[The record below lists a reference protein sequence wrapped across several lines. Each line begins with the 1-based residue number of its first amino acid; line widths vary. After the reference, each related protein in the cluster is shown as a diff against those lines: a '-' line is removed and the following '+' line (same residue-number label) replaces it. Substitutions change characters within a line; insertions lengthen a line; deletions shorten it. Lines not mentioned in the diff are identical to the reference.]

1 MESTERRNSPRKP
14 IKLAAQLDLGRGEN
28 WPCQIADFCAEGLFI
43 RYSEAVSHKLDAA
56 LGDVGGQSL
65 LVRFRG
71 PDHSGVPGQRHQM
84 RVQMRHRIENA
95 MGVCFLQ
102 ANEVAVSAM
111 LQQCSGARV
120 AGSAHLRAPSER
132 VQFVLHQCAKAVVQ
146 FIDPLMQECLG
157 QTVAGLQAFAR
168 DAGNN
173 QLANELMDASGQLN
187 SRQRMVWQ
195 QMAKSLESPLKPASK
210 AGAAGSLAVVDK
222 GEFEDW
228 LSLRVMVTRADTLYR
243 GSLLQLKLRLDSL
256 NVANATGHTNPLGPS
271 LVCEAFRDGLAL
283 LRMSRDVEKVA
294 FGVFEHTVLQ
304 QLEPLYA
311 ELNNILIRQDVL
323 PDLDLTKHLA
333 DVKRSESAFEAS
345 KPAERPAQQ
354 TAHSKGSTAEPSV
367 ESQTKPQPAARSRPA
382 PEHGSGEKSA
392 QFQEHARL
400 ARQAFSTVR
409 SLLDTLA
416 SSRAA
421 KSQVRSDG
429 FPVNAPPLSNAQLQQ
444 QLQQLQT
451 VALPANYSAAS
462 LRERVV
468 SKVRSD
474 SQGKLDTEQQGAVD
488 VVDRFFESLRE
499 SPKLDEPTRRHLRQL
514 EVPVLKVVM
523 RDSDFFEDQ
532 QSPVRRVLNRLAQ
545 LGSRGSRVN
554 PVIQRRVEELI
565 QSIVTGFDHDLG
577 VFERA
582 AEELEE
588 LIERQ
593 KRVYQRNVERVK
605 AAAEG
610 AQKVAESKQAVADTL
625 QARLA
630 GKTVPKALNSL
641 LAGGWRDLLSL
652 TWIRHGP
659 DSTLWHDYLGAV
671 DSLVLFTKDPD
682 SEINL
687 PELLRTIQDGLSSIS
702 SNHLPSAQIRDE
714 LRQFLVRDPKSAPE
728 VLAIPEEPAAPL
740 PLRTLPEQG
749 QRWRKRVQE
758 LHTGDWLRDQHPANE
773 PFYIRLVW
781 IARDFQRLVF
791 VNHQGMRVVELELD
805 TLADK
810 MRQGHIVTDPHYQRP
825 LVDEG
830 LDRMVRKVYDQLAR
844 AASHDELTG
853 LLEQREFERQ
863 LDQQL
868 TCWQT
873 PRTLLRLSL
882 RNFSKFNDGAGE
894 QAGDALLQQIATVLS
909 ACCAEDT
916 PIARLSGA
924 QFALLLPAEDATAL
938 TRELSQQVSA
948 LQPMLREKPFGLE
961 LGAALVPQ
969 LETLLNPLLWLEAA
983 EQTLHESGSKR
994 EAIGEYRPAPADKAQ
1009 QQKIVAKVAGLQD
1022 QQQERLLLRYQKII
1036 PLHPET
1042 RRLTQYDVLTGIYDD
1057 DGKLVGGKD
1066 FIRLAERYDQIQ
1078 ALDRWVVGTM
1088 LDWLEHKADDLQH
1101 FGGIVINLSGHS
1113 LNDPALLEFIYE
1125 KLSEREAPIE
1135 RLCFEITEAS
1145 VVRDM
1150 AALAGFVREMK
1161 ELGCCFC
1168 LGNMG
1173 NGPDSFQAL
1182 RSLPVDMLKI
1192 DSALTANLVNSQS
1205 DQAMLRSMVE
1215 MAHYLE
1221 REVIVTQVE
1230 SCELLALLVQLGVDY
1245 AQGTAIEK
1253 PGMLDSLV

>member
-1 MESTERRNSPRKP
+1 MESTERRSSPRKP
-14 IKLAAQLDLGRGEN
+14 IRLAAQLDLGRGEN

-43 RYSEAVSHKLDAA
+43 RYSQAVSHKLDAA
-56 LGDVGGQSL
+56 LGNAGGQSL

-71 PDHSGVPGQRHQM
+71 SDSSGVPGQRHQLQ
-84 RVQMRHRIENA
+84 VEMRHRVENA
-95 MGVCFLQ
+95 MGVCFVQ
-102 ANEVAVSAM
+102 VNAAAVSSM
-111 LQQCSGARV
+111 LKQCSGARV
-120 AGSAHLRAPSER
+120 ASSAHLRAPSER

-146 FIDPLMQECLG
+146 FIDPLMQDCLD
-157 QTVAGLQAFAR
+157 QTVAALQAHAR
-168 DAGNN
+168 EAGNN

-187 SRQRMVWQ
+187 SRQRQVWQ
-195 QMAKSLESPLKPASK
+195 QMAKSLESPLKPESK
-210 AGAAGSLAVVDK
+210 AGPAGSLAVVDK

-228 LSLRVMVTRADTLYR
+228 LSLRVMITKADTLYR

-256 NVANATGHTNPLGPS
+256 KVANATGYTNPLGPS
-271 LVCEAFRDGLAL
+271 LVCESFRDGLAP
-283 LRMSRDVEKVA
+283 LRMSREVEKVA
-294 FGVFEHTVLQ
+294 FGVFEYSVLQ
-304 QLEPLYA
+304 QLEPLYV

-323 PDLDLTKHLA
+323 PNLDLTKYLA
-333 DVKRSESAFEAS
+333 DTQRSESASEAS
-345 KPAERPAQQ
+345 KPAEQIERQAVPIAGPTTEPA
-354 TAHSKGSTAEPSV
+354 V
-367 ESQTKPQPAARSRPA
+367 ESETKPQAAARFRPVLE
-382 PEHGSGEKSA
+382 PGSDQESA

-400 ARQAFSTVR
+400 ARHAFSTVR
-409 SLLDTLA
+409 SLLNTLA

-421 KSQVRSDG
+421 KSQVRDDE
-429 FPVNAPPLSNAQLQQ
+429 FPANAPPLSNAQLQQ

-451 VALPANYSAAS
+451 VALPTNDSAAS
-462 LRERVV
+462 LWERVV
-468 SKVRSD
+468 SKVRVD

-488 VVDRFFESLRE
+488 VVDRFFESLHE

-514 EVPVLKVVM
+514 EIPVLKVVM
-523 RDSDFFEDQ
+523 RDPDFFEDE
-532 QSPVRRVLNRLAQ
+532 QSPVRGVLNRLAQ

-565 QSIVTGFDHDLG
+565 QSIVTGFEHDLG

-582 AEELEE
+582 EEELEE

-610 AQKVAESKQAVADTL
+610 AQKVAESKQAVEDTL

-630 GKTVPKALNSL
+630 GKIVPKALNSL

-659 DSTLWHDYLGAV
+659 NSELWQDYLGVV
-671 DSLVLFTKDPD
+671 DSLVLFTKDPH

-702 SNHLPSAQIRDE
+702 SSHLPSAQIRDE
-714 LRQFLVRDPKSAPE
+714 LRRFLVRDPKSAPE
-728 VLAIPEEPAAPL
+728 VLAIPESPAAPSR
-740 PLRTLPEQG
+740 LRTLPEQG
-749 QRWRKRVQE
+749 QRWRKRVQA
-758 LHTGDWLRDQHPANE
+758 LHTGDWLCDQHPSNE
-773 PFYIRLVW
+773 PVYIRLVW

-810 MRQGHIVTDPHYQRP
+810 MRQGYIVPDPHYQRP

-830 LDRMVRKVYDQLAR
+830 LDRMVRKVYDQLAS

-853 LLEQREFERQ
+853 LLERREFERQ

-894 QAGDALLQQIATVLS
+894 QAGNDLLQQVAAILS

-924 QFALLLPAEDATAL
+924 QFALLLPAVDAMTL
-938 TRELSQQVSA
+938 TRQLSQQVSA
-948 LQPMLREKPFGLE
+948 LQPMLRDKPFGLK

-983 EQTLHESGSKR
+983 EQTLHANASQR
-994 EAIGEYRPAPADKAQ
+994 EAVGEYRPAPADEAQ

-1022 QQQERLLLRYQKII
+1022 KQQERLSLRCQKIM

-1042 RRLTQYDVLTGIYDD
+1042 RRLIQYDVLTGVYDD
-1057 DGKLVGGKD
+1057 DGNLVGGKD

-1078 ALDRWVVGTM
+1078 ALNRWVVGTM
-1088 LDWLEHKADDLQH
+1088 LDWLKLKADDLQQ

-1125 KLSEREAPIE
+1125 KLNEPEAPVE

-1145 VVRDM
+1145 AVRDM
-1150 AALAGFVREMK
+1150 VALTGFVREMK

-1205 DQAMLRSMVE
+1205 DQTMLRSMVE

-1230 SCELLALLVQLGVDY
+1230 SRELLALLVQLGVDY
-1245 AQGTAIEK
+1245 AQGTAIGK

>member
-1 MESTERRNSPRKP
+1 MESTERRSSPRKP

-43 RYSEAVSHKLDAA
+43 RYSQAVSHKLDAA
-56 LGDVGGQSL
+56 LGDAGGQSL
-65 LVRFRG
+65 LVHFRG
-71 PDHSGVPGQRHQM
+71 LDSSAVPGRRHQLQ
-84 RVQMRHRIENA
+84 VQMRHRVENA
-95 MGVCFLQ
+95 MGVCFVQ
-102 ANEVAVSAM
+102 ANAVAVSAM

-120 AGSAHLRAPSER
+120 ADSAHLHAPSER

-146 FIDPLMQECLG
+146 FIDPLMQECLN
-157 QTVAGLQAFAR
+157 QTVAALQAHAR
-168 DAGNN
+168 DACNN
-173 QLANELMDASGQLN
+173 QLANELMDASDQLN
-187 SRQRMVWQ
+187 SRRRLMWQ
-195 QMAKSLESPLKPASK
+195 QMTKSLESPLKPASK
-210 AGAAGSLAVVDK
+210 AGPAGSLAVVDR

-228 LSLRVMVTRADTLYR
+228 LSLRVMTTKADTLYR
-243 GSLLQLKLRLDSL
+243 GTLLQLKLRLHSL
-256 NVANATGHTNPLGPS
+256 NVANATGHINPLGPS
-271 LVCEAFRDGLAL
+271 LVCESFQDGLVR
-283 LRMSRDVEKVA
+283 LRMSREVEKVA

-323 PDLDLTKHLA
+323 PDLDLTKYLA
-333 DVKRSESAFEAS
+333 DVQRSESAYEAS
-345 KPAERPAQQ
+345 KPAGQSAPQAALR
-354 TAHSKGSTAEPSV
+354 TGSNAEPVV
-367 ESQTKPQPAARSRPA
+367 EPRTTPQPAARPRPL
-382 PEHGSGEKSA
+382 PEPGSGEKSV

-400 ARQAFSTVR
+400 ARHAFSTVR
-409 SLLDTLA
+409 SLLDALA
-416 SSRAA
+416 SSRAV
-421 KSQVRSDG
+421 KSQVRGDE
-429 FPVNAPPLSNAQLQQ
+429 FPANAPPLNNALLLE
-444 QLQQLQT
+444 QLQQLQN
-451 VALPANYSAAS
+451 VALPANDSAAS

-468 SKVRSD
+468 GKVRAD

-499 SPKLDEPTRRHLRQL
+499 SSKLDEPTRHHLRQL

-523 RDSDFFEDQ
+523 RDPDFFEDE
-532 QSPVRRVLNRLAQ
+532 QSPVRDVLNRLAQ

-554 PVIQRRVEELI
+554 PIIQRRVDELI
-565 QSIVTGFDHDLG
+565 QSIVTGFEHDLS
-577 VFERA
+577 VFELA

-588 LIERQ
+588 LVERQ

-610 AQKVAESKQAVADTL
+610 AQKVAESKQAVDDTL

-687 PELLRTIQDGLSSIS
+687 SALLRTIQDGFFSIS
-702 SNHLPSAQIRDE
+702 SSYLPSAQICDE
-714 LRQFLVRDPKSAPE
+714 LRRFLVRDPKSAPE
-728 VLAIPEEPAAPL
+728 VLFIPEAPAASPR
-740 PLRTLPEQG
+740 LRTLPEQE

-758 LHTGDWLRDQHPANE
+758 LDIDDWLRDQHPSNE

-781 IARDFQRLVF
+781 IGRDFQRLVF
-791 VNHQGMRVVELELD
+791 VNHQGMRVVELQLD

-810 MRQGHIVTDPHYQRP
+810 MRQGYIVPDPDYHRP

-830 LDRMVRKVYDQLAR
+830 LDRMMRKVYDQLAS

-853 LLEQREFERQ
+853 LLERREFERQ

-894 QAGDALLQQIATVLS
+894 QAGDALLQQIAAVLS

-924 QFALLLPAEDATAL
+924 QFALLLPVEDAMAL
-938 TRELSQQVSA
+938 TRQLSQQVLA
-948 LQPMLREKPFGLE
+948 LQPMLQEKPFGLE

-969 LETLLNPLLWLEAA
+969 LETLLNPSLWLEAA
-983 EQTLHESGSKR
+983 EQTLHESGSRR
-994 EAIGEYRPAPADKAQ
+994 ETVGEYRPALADEAQ
-1009 QQKIVAKVAGLQD
+1009 QQKIVAKVAGLKD
-1022 QQQERLLLRYQKII
+1022 QQQQRLLLRCQKII

-1042 RRLTQYDVLTGIYDD
+1042 LRLTQYDVLTGVYND
-1057 DGKLVGGKD
+1057 DGNLVGGKD

-1078 ALDRWVVGTM
+1078 ALDRWLVGTM
-1088 LDWLEHKADDLQH
+1088 LDWLEHKADDLQP
-1101 FGGIVINLSGHS
+1101 FSGIIINLSGHS

-1145 VVRDM
+1145 AVRDM
-1150 AALAGFVREMK
+1150 VALAGFVREMK

-1168 LGNMG
+1168 LGNIS

-1205 DQAMLRSMVE
+1205 DQTMLRSMVE

-1230 SCELLALLVQLGVDY
+1230 SRELLALLVQLGVDY
-1245 AQGTAIEK
+1245 AQGTVIEK

>member
-1 MESTERRNSPRKP
+1 MESTERRSSPRKP

-43 RYSEAVSHKLDAA
+43 RYSQAVSQKLDAA
-56 LGDVGGQSL
+56 LGDADGQSL

-71 PDHSGVPGQRHQM
+71 SDSSWVSGQRHQLQ
-84 RVQMRHRIENA
+84 VQMRHRVERA
-95 MGVCFLQ
+95 MGVCFVE
-102 ANEVAVSAM
+102 ANAVAVSAM
-111 LQQCSGARV
+111 LQQCSGARLE
-120 AGSAHLRAPSER
+120 GYAHLRAPSER

-146 FIDPLMQECLG
+146 FIDPLMQECLN
-157 QTVAGLQAFAR
+157 QTFAALQAHAR
-168 DAGNN
+168 EAGNN
-173 QLANELMDASGQLN
+173 QLSNELMDASGQLN
-187 SRQRMVWQ
+187 SRQRLVWQ
-195 QMAKSLESPLKPASK
+195 KMAKSLESPLKPVSK
-210 AGAAGSLAVVDK
+210 AGPAGSLAVVDK
-222 GEFEDW
+222 SEFEDW
-228 LSLRVMVTRADTLYR
+228 LSLRVMITKADTLYR
-243 GSLLQLKLRLDSL
+243 GPLLQLKLRLDSL

-271 LVCEAFRDGLAL
+271 LVCESLRDGLAP
-283 LRMSRDVEKVA
+283 LRMSREVEKVA

-311 ELNNILIRQDVL
+311 ELNNILIRQGVL
-323 PDLDLTKHLA
+323 PDLDLTKYLA
-333 DVKRSESAFEAS
+333 DVQRSESAFEAS
-345 KPAERPAQQ
+345 KPAERSAQQ
-354 TAHSKGSTAEPSV
+354 TVASLESGAHS
-367 ESQTKPQPAARSRPA
+367 QTQPKPAAEFRSA
-382 PEHGSGEKSA
+382 PEPGSGEKSV

-400 ARQAFSTVR
+400 ARHAFSTVR

-421 KSQVRSDG
+421 QSQVRSDE
-429 FPVNAPPLSNAQLQQ
+429 FPANAPPLSSVQLQQ

-451 VALPANYSAAS
+451 VALPANDSAAS
-462 LRERVV
+462 LRERVI
-468 SKVRSD
+468 SKVRAD
-474 SQGKLDTEQQGAVD
+474 GQGKLDTEKQGAVD

-499 SPKLDEPTRRHLRQL
+499 SPKLDDSTHRHLRQL

-523 RDSDFFEDQ
+523 RDPDFFEDQ
-532 QSPVRRVLNRLAQ
+532 QSPVRGVLNRLAQ
-545 LGSRGSRVN
+545 LGSRGSKVN

-565 QSIVTGFDHDLG
+565 QSIVTGFEHDLG
-577 VFERA
+577 VFERVA
-582 AEELEE
+582 EE

-593 KRVYQRNVERVK
+593 KRVCQRNVERVK

-610 AQKVAESKQAVADTL
+610 AQKVAESKQAVEDTL

-659 DSTLWHDYLGAV
+659 DSKLWHDYLGAV

-702 SNHLPSAQIRDE
+702 SSHLPSAQIRDE

-728 VLAIPEEPAAPL
+728 LVAIPEAPAAPSR
-740 PLRTLPEQG
+740 LRTLPEQA

-758 LHTGDWLRDQHPANE
+758 LHTGDWLRDQHPSNE
-773 PFYIRLVW
+773 LFYIRLVW

-810 MRQGHIVTDPHYQRP
+810 MRQGHVVPDPHYQRP

-830 LDRMVRKVYDQLAR
+830 LDRMVCKVYDQLTS

-882 RNFSKFNDGAGE
+882 RNFSKFNDSAGE
-894 QAGDALLQQIATVLS
+894 QAGDALLQQIAAILS

-924 QFALLLPAEDATAL
+924 QFALLLPAEDAMAL
-938 TRELSQQVSA
+938 TRELSWQVSV
-948 LQPMLREKPFGLE
+948 LRPILREALFVLE

-969 LETLLNPLLWLEAA
+969 LETLLNPHFWLEVA
-983 EQTLHESGSKR
+983 EQTLRESGSTR
-994 EAIGEYRPAPADKAQ
+994 ETVAEYRPAPAEKAQ
-1009 QQKIVAKVAGLQD
+1009 QQKVAAKVASLEG
-1022 QQQERLLLRYQKII
+1022 QQQERLLLRCQKII

-1042 RRLTQYDVLTGIYDD
+1042 RRLTQYDVLTGVYDD
-1057 DGKLVGGKD
+1057 DGNLVGGKD
-1066 FIRLAERYDQIQ
+1066 FIRLAERHDQIQ
-1078 ALDRWVVGTM
+1078 ALDRWVLGSM
-1088 LDWLEHKADDLQH
+1088 LDWLEHKADDLPQ
-1101 FGGIVINLSGHS
+1101 FGGVVINLSGHS

-1145 VVRDM
+1145 AVRDM

-1173 NGPDSFQAL
+1173 NGPDSFQTL

-1192 DSALTANLVNSQS
+1192 DSALTANLANSQS
-1205 DQAMLRSMVE
+1205 DQTMLRSMVE

-1230 SCELLALLVQLGVDY
+1230 SRELLALLVQLGVDY
-1245 AQGTAIEK
+1245 AQGTAIER

>member
-1 MESTERRNSPRKP
+1 
-14 IKLAAQLDLGRGEN
+14 
-28 WPCQIADFCAEGLFI
+28 
-43 RYSEAVSHKLDAA
+43 
-56 LGDVGGQSL
+56 
-65 LVRFRG
+65 
-71 PDHSGVPGQRHQM
+71 
-84 RVQMRHRIENA
+84 
-95 MGVCFLQ
+95 
-102 ANEVAVSAM
+102 
-111 LQQCSGARV
+111 
-120 AGSAHLRAPSER
+120 
-132 VQFVLHQCAKAVVQ
+132 
-146 FIDPLMQECLG
+146 
-157 QTVAGLQAFAR
+157 
-168 DAGNN
+168 
-173 QLANELMDASGQLN
+173 
-187 SRQRMVWQ
+187 
-195 QMAKSLESPLKPASK
+195 
-210 AGAAGSLAVVDK
+210 
-222 GEFEDW
+222 
-228 LSLRVMVTRADTLYR
+228 
-243 GSLLQLKLRLDSL
+243 
-256 NVANATGHTNPLGPS
+256 
-271 LVCEAFRDGLAL
+271 
-283 LRMSRDVEKVA
+283 
-294 FGVFEHTVLQ
+294 
-304 QLEPLYA
+304 
-311 ELNNILIRQDVL
+311 
-323 PDLDLTKHLA
+323 
-333 DVKRSESAFEAS
+333 
-345 KPAERPAQQ
+345 
-354 TAHSKGSTAEPSV
+354 
-367 ESQTKPQPAARSRPA
+367 
-382 PEHGSGEKSA
+382 
-392 QFQEHARL
+392 
-400 ARQAFSTVR
+400 
-409 SLLDTLA
+409 
-416 SSRAA
+416 
-421 KSQVRSDG
+421 
-429 FPVNAPPLSNAQLQQ
+429 
-444 QLQQLQT
+444 
-451 VALPANYSAAS
+451 
-462 LRERVV
+462 
-468 SKVRSD
+468 
-474 SQGKLDTEQQGAVD
+474 
-488 VVDRFFESLRE
+488 
-499 SPKLDEPTRRHLRQL
+499 
-514 EVPVLKVVM
+514 
-523 RDSDFFEDQ
+523 
-532 QSPVRRVLNRLAQ
+532 VLNRLAQ

-565 QSIVTGFDHDLG
+565 QSIVTGFEHDLG

-659 DSTLWHDYLGAV
+659 DSKLWHDYLGAV

-702 SNHLPSAQIRDE
+702 SSHLPSAQIRDE

-728 VLAIPEEPAAPL
+728 VLAIPEAPAAPSR
-740 PLRTLPEQG
+740 LRTLPEQG

-810 MRQGHIVTDPHYQRP
+810 MRQGHVVPDPHYQRP

-830 LDRMVRKVYDQLAR
+830 LDRMVCKVYDQLTS

-882 RNFSKFNDGAGE
+882 RNFSKFNDSAGE
-894 QAGDALLQQIATVLS
+894 QAGDALLQQIAAILS

-924 QFALLLPAEDATAL
+924 QFALLLPAEDAMAL
-938 TRELSQQVSA
+938 TRELSWQVSV
-948 LQPMLREKPFGLE
+948 LRPILREALFVLE

-969 LETLLNPLLWLEAA
+969 LETLLNPHFWLEVA
-983 EQTLHESGSKR
+983 EQTLRESGSTR
-994 EAIGEYRPAPADKAQ
+994 ETVAEYRPAPAEKAQ
-1009 QQKIVAKVAGLQD
+1009 QQKVAAKVASLEG
-1022 QQQERLLLRYQKII
+1022 QQQERLLLRCQKII

-1042 RRLTQYDVLTGIYDD
+1042 RRLTQYDVLTGVYDD
-1057 DGKLVGGKD
+1057 DGNLVGGKD
-1066 FIRLAERYDQIQ
+1066 FIRLAERHDQIQ
-1078 ALDRWVVGTM
+1078 ALDRWVLGSM
-1088 LDWLEHKADDLQH
+1088 LDWLEHKADDLPQ
-1101 FGGIVINLSGHS
+1101 FGGVVINLSGHS

-1145 VVRDM
+1145 AVRDM

-1173 NGPDSFQAL
+1173 NGPDSFQTL

-1192 DSALTANLVNSQS
+1192 DSALTANLANSQS
-1205 DQAMLRSMVE
+1205 DQTMLRSMVE

-1230 SCELLALLVQLGVDY
+1230 SRELLALLVQLGVDY
-1245 AQGTAIEK
+1245 AQGTAIER

>member
-1 MESTERRNSPRKP
+1 MESTERRSSPRKP

-43 RYSEAVSHKLDAA
+43 RYSQAVSHKLDAA
-56 LGDVGGQSL
+56 LGDAGGQSL
-65 LVRFRG
+65 LLRFRG
-71 PDHSGVPGQRHQM
+71 SDISGVPGQRHQLQ
-84 RVQMRHRIENA
+84 VQMRHRVERA
-95 MGVCFLQ
+95 MGVCFVQ
-102 ANEVAVSAM
+102 ANPKAVSAM
-111 LQQCSGARV
+111 LQQCSGARA
-120 AGSAHLRAPSER
+120 AGDAHLRAPSER

-146 FIDPLMQECLG
+146 FIDPLMQECLN
-157 QTVAGLQAFAR
+157 QSVAALQAHAR
-168 DAGNN
+168 EAGNN

-195 QMAKSLESPLKPASK
+195 QMAKSLEFPLKPASK
-210 AGAAGSLAVVDK
+210 AGPTGSLAVVDK
-222 GEFEDW
+222 SEFEDW
-228 LSLRVMVTRADTLYR
+228 LTLRVMITRADTMYR
-243 GSLLQLKLRLDSL
+243 GPLLQLKLRLDSL
-256 NVANATGHTNPLGPS
+256 KVANATGHTNPLGPS
-271 LVCEAFRDGLAL
+271 LVCESLRDGLAPM
-283 LRMSRDVEKVA
+283 RMSREVEKVV
-294 FGVFEHTVLQ
+294 FGMFEHTVLQ

-311 ELNNILIRQDVL
+311 ELNNILIRQGVL
-323 PDLDLTKHLA
+323 PDLDLSKYLA
-333 DVKRSESAFEAS
+333 DVQRSESVFEAS
-345 KPAERPAQQ
+345 KPAERSAQQ
-354 TAHSKGSTAEPSV
+354 TGARSE
-367 ESQTKPQPAARSRPA
+367 PAAQPQTQPTPAAQLRPA
-382 PEHGSGEKSA
+382 SEPGSGEKSA
-392 QFQEHARL
+392 QFQEYARL
-400 ARQAFSTVR
+400 ARHAFSTVR

-416 SSRAA
+416 GSRAA
-421 KSQVRSDG
+421 TNQVREDE
-429 FPVNAPPLSNAQLQQ
+429 FPTNTPPLSNAQLQQ

-451 VALPANYSAAS
+451 LDMPASSSSFS

-468 SKVRSD
+468 SKVRAD
-474 SQGKLDTEQQGAVD
+474 GHGKLDAEQQGTVD

-499 SPKLDEPTRRHLRQL
+499 SPKLDESTHRHLRQL

-523 RDSDFFEDQ
+523 RDPDFFEDE
-532 QSPVRRVLNRLAQ
+532 QSPVRGVLNRLAQ
-545 LGSRGSRVN
+545 LGSHGSKIN

-565 QSIVTGFDHDLG
+565 QSIVTGFEHDLG

-593 KRVYQRNVERVK
+593 KKVYQRNVERVK

-610 AQKVAESKQAVADTL
+610 AQKVTESKQAVEDTL

-630 GKTVPKALNSL
+630 GKIVPKALNSL

-659 DSTLWHDYLGAV
+659 DSKLWHDYLGAV
-671 DSLVLFTKDPD
+671 DSLVLFAKDPD

-702 SNHLPSAQIRDE
+702 SSHLPSAQIRDE
-714 LRQFLVRDPKSAPE
+714 LRQFLVRDPKSTPE
-728 VLAIPEEPAAPL
+728 MVVIPDAPAAPAR
-740 PLRTLPEQG
+740 LRTLPEQG

-758 LHTGDWLRDQHPANE
+758 LRTGDWLRDQHSSNE

-791 VNHQGMRVVELELD
+791 VNHQGMRVVELGLD

-810 MRQGHIVTDPHYQRP
+810 MRQGQIVPDPNYQRP

-830 LDRMVRKVYDQLAR
+830 LDRMVRKVYDQLAS

-873 PRTLLRLSL
+873 PRTLLRMSL
-882 RNFSKFNDGAGE
+882 RNFSKFNDSAGE
-894 QAGDALLQQIATVLS
+894 QAGDGLLKQVAAILS

-924 QFALLLPAEDATAL
+924 QFGLLLPAGDAMAL
-938 TRELSQQVSA
+938 TCELSRQLSA
-948 LQPMLREKPFGLE
+948 LQPMLREKPFALE

-983 EQTLHESGSKR
+983 EQTLRESSSKR
-994 EAIGEYRPAPADKAQ
+994 EAVGEYRPAPAEEAQ
-1009 QQKIVAKVAGLQD
+1009 QQKIAAKVVSLQG
-1022 QQQERLLLRYQKII
+1022 QQQEHLLLRCQKII

-1042 RRLTQYDVLTGIYDD
+1042 RRLTQYEVLTGVYDD
-1057 DGKLVGGKD
+1057 DGNLVGGKD
-1066 FIRLAERYDQIQ
+1066 FTRLAERYDQIQ

-1088 LDWLEHKADDLQH
+1088 LDWLEHKADDLPQ

-1135 RLCFEITEAS
+1135 RLCFEITESSAI
-1145 VVRDM
+1145 VDM

-1192 DSALTANLVNSQS
+1192 DSALTANLANSQS
-1205 DQAMLRSMVE
+1205 DQTMLRSMVE

-1230 SCELLALLVQLGVDY
+1230 SRELLALLVQLGVDY